1 MRAAI
6 HNNIYI
12 KSKQN
17 KKDLQNECVIF
28 VIKVQVNKYLLY
40 ALHFTFEPVELDPP
54 LPLLPMDSCTFSVS
68 IVTIL
73 LGSWE
78 HLL

>member
-6 HNNIYI
+6 LNNVYI

-17 KKDLQNECVIF
+17 KNDLQNECVIF

-40 ALHFTFEPVELDPP
+40 ALHFIFEQVELDPP
-54 LPLLPMDSCTFSVS
+54 LSLLPVDSRTFFVS
-68 IVTIL
+68 IVAIL